1 MNLVKENAIEEV
13 TDHVVENM
21 QSDHKAG
28 LLRTRGE
35 VLQLCEKR
43 NEVWV
48 QCERLELNGGI
59 MEQLIDT
66 FIDCP
71 YITRDEFADVMD
83 ELIEV
88 FYTMKNECSDLIDD
102 QHLMHYMRKQLDECH
117 GVIVMMSDAVNEYC
131 RKTVEKGIYEPAE

>member
-1 MNLVKENAIEEV
+1 MVKENKEYMDQGVMLFKKIITYMYEIQE
-13 TDHVVENM
+13 
-21 QSDHKAG
+21 
-28 LLRTRGE
+28 
-35 VLQLCEKR
+35 
-43 NEVWV
+43 
-48 QCERLELNGGI
+48 

-71 YITRDEFADVMD
+71 YITRDEFADVM
-83 ELIEV
+83 EEVIEV

>member
-1 MNLVKENAIEEV
+1 MNLVKENAIEKE
-13 TDHVVENM
+13 TDQILENM
-21 QSDHKAG
+21 QNNHKTG
-28 LLRTRGE
+28 LLLTRKE
-35 VLQLCEKR
+35 VFQLCEKR
-43 NEVWV
+43 DEVLV
-48 QCERLELNGGI
+48 QCGRLELNGGI

-66 FIDCP
+66 FMDCP
-71 YITRDEFADVMD
+71 YITRDEFADVM
-83 ELIEV
+83 EEVIEV

>member
-1 MNLVKENAIEEV
+1 MNLLKENAIQKE
-13 TDHVVENM
+13 TDHILENM
-21 QSDHKAG
+21 QNNHKPG
-28 LLRTRGE
+28 LLLTREE

-43 NEVWV
+43 NEVLV

-59 MEQLIDT
+59 MDQLIDV
-66 FIDCP
+66 FMDCP
-71 YITRDEFADVMD
+71 YITRDEFADVM
-83 ELIEV
+83 EEVIEV
-88 FYTMKNECSDLIDD
+88 FYTMKIECLDLIDD